1 MISIPQGGG
10 AGSNHGGGPGGFI
23 SLPQGAGTSSHGGH
37 GAGGGGPSG
46 LRIDCSL
53 TTPSEAPS
61 SGGSGGRHDRRT
73 DSGSSSSSGL
83 GPVPMSP
90 GGSSWEDAMTQ
101 LSRELQVSYSPS
113 LDQIDLFRVFF

>member
-23 SLPQGAGTSSHGGH
+23 SLPQGAGASSHGGH
-37 GAGGGGPSG
+37 GGGGGGGGAGG

-53 TTPSEAPS
+53 PTPSEAPP

-101 LSRELQVSYSPS
+101 LSRELQVSNSPYFGVRS
-113 LDQIDLFRVFF
+113 N